1 MLLKVENLK
10 KVYGSEEYSLNAL
23 RGITLEVKSGEFVS
37 IMGPSGCGKSTFM
50 HIIGCLDT
58 PTSGK
63 VILEGKDI
71 SKLSE
76 IELAKI
82 RNKRIGFVFQSFN
95 LIPRMDAI
103 TNVQLPLFYS
113 GVPAKERRERALKAL
128 EEVGLAKRIN
138 HFSNQLSG
146 GEQQRVAIARA
157 LINNPAI
164 IFADEPTGNLDSK
177 AGREIMDIF
186 KSLHKKGNTII
197 MVTHDRSVAKM
208 TQRIIRMKDGLVIN

>member
-23 RGITLEVKSGEFVS
+23 RGITLEVKGGEFVS

-63 VILEGKDI
+63 VLLEGKDI

-113 GVPAKERRERALKAL
+113 GVPAKERRERAIKAL

-177 AGREIMDIF
+177 AGKEIMDIF

-208 TQRIIRMKDGLVIN
+208 TQRIIRMKDGLVIK